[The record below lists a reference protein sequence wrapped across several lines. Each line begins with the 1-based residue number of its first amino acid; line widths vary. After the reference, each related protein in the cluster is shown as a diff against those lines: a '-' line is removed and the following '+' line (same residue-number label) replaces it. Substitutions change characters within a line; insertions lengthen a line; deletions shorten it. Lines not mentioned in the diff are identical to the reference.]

1 MTKSASSSVESS
13 LESGLNAFKN
23 GDYLQAQE
31 ELRPMAESGDVQ
43 AQYQMGVMSAE
54 GLGVEKDVTAAEEW
68 FRRAAAQGSLPAK
81 RSLERLHSA
90 PARVAW
96 QMNAATAADRQVS
109 AKSVGIKKIERAT
122 RVENG
127 EPKTKRVSWNVS
139 GTVSSEAPREVPSLE
154 TKSQAPVSNEVT
166 WRMNTAT
173 NNQSGLSQLRQAA
186 EQGDAESQYTYGMTY
201 TYGRGVPED
210 PTQGAFWLNRAA
222 EQGHLL
228 AQLNLAQLFMQGRGV
243 SHDELQGL
251 VWYRRAAEAGS
262 IEAQYRMAVVSRN
275 PESPFFDLAQSMH
288 WLQRAAEQEHPEAL
302 CLLGQIYQQGDGVD
316 ADLDK
321 ARSYYQ
327 NAAEKESSEAQ
338 YRLGMLWVD
347 GRVPDYPQALYWLR
361 RSADQGNANAQLALA
376 KMYEHGLGVPQ
387 FHQQA
392 TDLYLKAA
400 EQGLVEAQY
409 RLACM
414 CLHGLGIAEDVQQAL
429 LWFRKAADAGHA
441 DAQYQ

>member
-23 GDYLQAQE
+23 GDYLQALE
-31 ELRPMAESGDVQ
+31 ELRPMAESGDAH
-43 AQYQMGVMSAE
+43 AQYQMGVMAAE
-54 GLGVEKDVTAAEEW
+54 GLGLSKDLSSAEEW

-81 RSLERLHSA
+81 RSLEKIQSA
-90 PARVAW
+90 PVRVAW
-96 QMNAATAADRQVS
+96 HMDAASDGARQVS
-109 AKSVGIKKIERAT
+109 AKSVGIKKIERVT
-122 RVENG
+122 RVEG
-127 EPKTKRVSWNVS
+127 AEPKKKRVSWNIAGSVS
-139 GTVSSEAPREVPSLE
+139 TDIEQAAPTPLS
-154 TKSQAPVSNEVT
+154 TKTAPVTNEVT
-166 WRMNTAT
+166 WRMNTTA
-173 NNQSGLSQLRQAA
+173 NAQSGLSHLRQAA

-201 TYGRGVPED
+201 AYGRGVPED

-228 AQLNLAQLFMQGRGV
+228 AQLNLAQLFMLGKGV

-288 WLQRAAEQEHPEAL
+288 WLQRAAEQDHPEAL
-302 CLLGQIYQQGDGVD
+302 CLLGQIYQQGDGVE

-347 GRVPDYPQALYWLR
+347 GRIPDYPQALYWLR

-392 TDLYLKAA
+392 T
-400 EQGLVEAQY
+400 
-409 RLACM
+409 
-414 CLHGLGIAEDVQQAL
+414 
-429 LWFRKAADAGHA
+429 
-441 DAQYQ
+441 